1 MILPV
6 EAKAKAYSAYFKKLI
21 MNQSGSDYTYRDLG
35 LTYIAPDDETI
46 EKMTSEI
53 DAKLLEYEN
62 NHKSGTGKW
71 YTVDDM
77 NEMIDEVIS
86 KHV

>member
-1 MILPV
+1 MEQVL
-6 EAKAKAYSAYFKKLI
+6 
-21 MNQSGSDYTYRDLG
+21 NN
-35 LTYIAPDDETI
+35 ETI

-71 YTVDDM
+71 YTIDDM
-77 NEMIDEVIS
+77 NEMIDEVSSYSRESIS
-86 KHV
+86 SNW

>member
-1 MILPV
+1 MEQVL
-6 EAKAKAYSAYFKKLI
+6 
-21 MNQSGSDYTYRDLG
+21 NN
-35 LTYIAPDDETI
+35 ETI

-71 YTVDDM
+71 YTIDDM
-77 NEMIDEVIS
+77 NEMIDKQREINYNEI
-86 KHV
+86 KIK

>member
-1 MILPV
+1 MGDFLYNIV
-6 EAKAKAYSAYFKKLI
+6 IKFITWEEHYGTS
-21 MNQSGSDYTYRDLG
+21 MNN
-35 LTYIAPDDETI
+35 ETI

>member
-1 MILPV
+1 MEQVL
-6 EAKAKAYSAYFKKLI
+6 
-21 MNQSGSDYTYRDLG
+21 NN
-35 LTYIAPDDETI
+35 ETI

-53 DAKLLEYEN
+53 DAKLLEYEK
-62 NHKSGTGKW
+62 NHKSGMGKW
-71 YTVDDM
+71 YTIDDM

>member
-1 MILPV
+1 MKDLDF
-6 EAKAKAYSAYFKKLI
+6 SLI
-21 MNQSGSDYTYRDLG
+21 KWGFFCIIQLLNLLLG
-35 LTYIAPDDETI
+35 RSIMEQVLNNETI

-71 YTVDDM
+71 YTIDDM

>member
-1 MILPV
+1 MEQVL
-6 EAKAKAYSAYFKKLI
+6 
-21 MNQSGSDYTYRDLG
+21 NN
-35 LTYIAPDDETI
+35 ETI

-53 DAKLLEYEN
+53 NAKLLEYEN

-71 YTVDDM
+71 YTIDDM

>member
-1 MILPV
+1 MEQVL
-6 EAKAKAYSAYFKKLI
+6 
-21 MNQSGSDYTYRDLG
+21 NN
-35 LTYIAPDDETI
+35 ETI

-71 YTVDDM
+71 YTIDDM
-77 NEMIDEVIS
+77 NEMIDEENIYIARLIYS
-86 KHV
+86 KRDFDNLRI

>member
-1 MILPV
+1 MEQVLNN
-6 EAKAKAYSAYFKKLI
+6 K
-21 MNQSGSDYTYRDLG
+21 
-35 LTYIAPDDETI
+35 TI

-53 DAKLLEYEN
+53 DAKLLEYEKN
-62 NHKSGTGKW
+62 RKSGTGKW
-71 YTVDDM
+71 YTIDDM

>member
-1 MILPV
+1 MEQVL
-6 EAKAKAYSAYFKKLI
+6 
-21 MNQSGSDYTYRDLG
+21 NN
-35 LTYIAPDDETI
+35 ETI

-53 DAKLLEYEN
+53 DAKLLEYEKK
-62 NHKSGTGKW
+62 HKSGTGKW
-71 YTVDDM
+71 YTIDDM